1 MIYLTT
7 ICVKERFPGWVTT
20 APLRRRRHRRFPD
33 RCLPRIAVRKRA
45 RTKALKTAVKP
56 ILKSLRSL
64 SLAAQID
71 VRPCFTFNSIG
82 QKTAICWRDAAG
94 TALSMPA
101 HCADDSPRAVS
112 LLRFLWTRPTCLLS
126 IRTDLQLG
134 ARGKGRSLEL
144 SAGTADTKLSLSIT
158 RPQSIRRETFRLQPR
173 GSPLSSPFHPFTL
186 SLQRTVIRG
195 IHRRDKANPLSADY
209 SRRWESALSRNI

>member
-1 MIYLTT
+1 MSHHRAFTPKT
-7 ICVKERFPGWVTT
+7 P
-20 APLRRRRHRRFPD
+20 RRFFS
-33 RCLPRIAVRKRA
+33 RCLPYTVVHKQA

-82 QKTAICWRDAAG
+82 QKTAIRWRDAVG
-94 TALSMPA
+94 TAFSMPA
-101 HCADDSPRAVS
+101 HCADDSPSS
-112 LLRFLWTRPTCLLS
+112 LHLTAALFPLETRPTCLLS

-144 SAGTADTKLSLSIT
+144 SAGPLTRNCHYLSRAGEHSPRNDCSPEAVFPHLSI
-158 RPQSIRRETFRLQPR
+158 P
-173 GSPLSSPFHPFTL
+173 SP
-186 SLQRTVIRG
+186 SLR
-195 IHRRDKANPLSADY
+195 S
-209 SRRWESALSRNI
+209 E